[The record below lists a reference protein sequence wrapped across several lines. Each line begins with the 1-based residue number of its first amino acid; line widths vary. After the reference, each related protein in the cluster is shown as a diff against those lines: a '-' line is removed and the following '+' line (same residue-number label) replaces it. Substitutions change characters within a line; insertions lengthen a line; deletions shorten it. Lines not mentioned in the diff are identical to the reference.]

1 LYIIKL
7 IFNYNYHLRKYYLTL
22 NVYFPMAC
30 FSLASLAYGSVAVAT
45 IAAVVVATIAAVVVA
60 TIAAVAVATIA
71 AVAVATIAAVASRAP
86 GGAAGGATGAAATRT
101 AAGGAGANDAL
112 ELTAEEKKWM
122 ASSGLI
128 AQAEGAGANDALEL
142 TAEEKEWIALS
153 DLIARAEG
161 EDLRNYVAFMKH
173 HDACDLAAAL
183 EASWDE
189 YLKNKGEMVAMG
201 LAKWDNKCEVHEYR
215 AFQSRSQEY
224 QNYLSQQASEKP
236 VVEVDFEFVE

>member
-1 LYIIKL
+1 MYIIKL

-45 IAAVVVATIAAVVVA
+45 IT
-60 TIAAVAVATIA
+60 
-71 AVAVATIAAVASRAP
+71 
-86 GGAAGGATGAAATRT
+86 ATGA

-201 LAKWDNKCEVHEYR
+201 LAKWDNKCEFHEYR

>member
-1 LYIIKL
+1 
-7 IFNYNYHLRKYYLTL
+7 
-22 NVYFPMAC
+22 MAC

-112 ELTAEEKKWM
+112 ELTAEEK
-122 ASSGLI
+122 
-128 AQAEGAGANDALEL
+128 
-142 TAEEKEWIALS
+142 EWIALS
-153 DLIARAEG
+153 DLIAEEEAK
-161 EDLRNYVAFMKH
+161 DLRNYVAFMKH